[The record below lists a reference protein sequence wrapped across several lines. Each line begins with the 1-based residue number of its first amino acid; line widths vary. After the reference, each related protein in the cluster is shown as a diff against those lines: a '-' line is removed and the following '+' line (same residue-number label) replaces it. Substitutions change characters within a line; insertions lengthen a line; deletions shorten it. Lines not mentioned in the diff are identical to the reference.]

1 MRRACRDPTAAAAS
15 SSLRA
20 GARGGRGELG
30 LVAGAWRGVGWPD
43 APSGH
48 CWAQASGSP
57 SPRGRPVVK
66 GLGRRGGRQQGP
78 ARYPSAPPG
87 GHSPAA
93 RPTRGARWQQPA
105 RATWPCKGRRPG
117 PPASHCPSRDFSEPP
132 VSRGP
137 AQRLPPFSFAL
148 PSSLHCPPSWWSRHR
163 LPPPRPLPPP
173 PRPSRRLPALSFADV
188 ELSLSFLLRVPFSLA
203 EKGKK

>member
-1 MRRACRDPTAAAAS
+1 MPGPHSRGCLLFPQSRCPW
-15 SSLRA
+15 
-20 GARGGRGELG
+20 GARGARASGRGLAGGGLAGRAERPLLG
-30 LVAGAWRGVGWPD
+30 
-43 APSGH
+43 
-48 CWAQASGSP
+48 QASGSP

-163 LPPPRPLPPP
+163 LPLPRPLPPP